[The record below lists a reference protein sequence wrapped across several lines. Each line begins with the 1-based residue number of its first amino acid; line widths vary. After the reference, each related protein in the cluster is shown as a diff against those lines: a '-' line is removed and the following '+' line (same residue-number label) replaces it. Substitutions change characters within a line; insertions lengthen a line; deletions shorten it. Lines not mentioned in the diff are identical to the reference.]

1 MARVRATTNSR
12 LSVDDW
18 VQAGFAILA
27 EEGIKALTIHR
38 LCRRLGVTKGGFYWH
53 FTDIAGYRA
62 ALVQAWGELRVLMPA
77 VSAAASTINP
87 EFVARLADRAQDA
100 ERLRRLPPATIDD
113 LIASGVHRTA
123 RARSLRRHTGRL
135 SGHPRSR
142 PPDGAWMR
150 VQRVDDRL
158 LRAAQ
163 LDTADLTTASTPPL
177 PCCPPAAMPA
187 LGSAERA
194 ADIYAERLSQRVLV
208 YEGVMQKDKPNA
220 QPHLAEGARVRLRAL
235 RGLLADTVGE
245 IEMIVAAGGH
255 VVFDYDTSR
264 ELAAALTPGMKVPRT
279 AMV

>member
-1 MARVRATTNSR
+1 
-12 LSVDDW
+12 
-18 VQAGFAILA
+18 
-27 EEGIKALTIHR
+27 
-38 LCRRLGVTKGGFYWH
+38 
-53 FTDIAGYRA
+53 
-62 ALVQAWGELRVLMPA
+62 
-77 VSAAASTINP
+77 
-87 EFVARLADRAQDA
+87 
-100 ERLRRLPPATIDD
+100 
-113 LIASGVHRTA
+113 
-123 RARSLRRHTGRL
+123 
-135 SGHPRSR
+135 
-142 PPDGAWMR
+142 MR

-158 LRAAQ
+158 LQAAQ

-187 LGSAERA
+187 PGSAERA
-194 ADIYAERLSQRVLV
+194 ADIYAERLSQRVLA
-208 YEGVMQKDKPNA
+208 YEGVMQKDKPIA